1 MRLLGFP
8 VPTVSRHQMRE
19 HFSLE
24 GSQSRTHGVRKLTPD
39 EVVDRATVPTA
50 AETLGR
56 KACGALRVAGPQC
69 LFPPSTVGKRPSP
82 ASARHMRKYAA
93 PLLRS
98 SYRNKW
104 NWGLVRPAN
113 PMAVFGAEEG
123 EVRWVRGSTEGRLR

>member
-56 KACGALRVAGPQC
+56 KACGALRVAGPGGSC
-69 LFPPSTVGKRPSP
+69 LDPSASSRHPQWASGPHRP
-82 ASARHMRKYAA
+82 
-93 PLLRS
+93 LRD
-98 SYRNKW
+98 
-104 NWGLVRPAN
+104 
-113 PMAVFGAEEG
+113 
-123 EVRWVRGSTEGRLR
+123 T